1 MEEIFGFEV
10 CNERFRPMAEALRRK
25 YEELRHVD
33 PESVL
38 FLMNRKSLGK
48 QKKRVVLARTSKV
61 PPKWQEVLYQLGGG
75 SYFFMVEFYE
85 KSLEP
90 LDQAQITALIY
101 HELRK
106 ITPEGG
112 VVPPD
117 VHDWYQM
124 IQGLGRHW
132 FYPDATCPDL
142 LAEGVDWKKL
152 MGSFY
157 EAPHPS
163 ES

>member
-1 MEEIFGFEV
+1 M
-10 CNERFRPMAEALRRK
+10 
-25 YEELRHVD
+25 
-33 PESVL
+33 
-38 FLMNRKSLGK
+38 
-48 QKKRVVLARTSKV
+48 
-61 PPKWQEVLYQLGGG
+61 
-75 SYFFMVEFYE
+75 
-85 KSLEP
+85 
-90 LDQAQITALIY
+90 TALIY

-152 MGSFY
+152 MGSLY
-157 EAPHPS
+157 EAPLPS
-163 ES
+163 EA